1 MDTSL
6 LVGLLA
12 VLVAVDT
19 VALLTLLALT
29 VRWQRI
35 TSSERADRRVRSRP
49 VDAAA
54 VAQPDRLVA
63 SAGSHD
69 DAQDPLA
76 DAISAFLGRSDGIFR
91 AGGPPGAPTAAGVP
105 AGAGPTRAWPVP
117 AAEAGPPG
125 RAGDRAAPPA
135 PLERASSEVRWAPAR
150 PTRYVPSGP
159 RPARVAGRWS
169 GPGSPA
175 DAAART
181 ASPLLH
187 LTAPPPAPAPPAALP
202 PSPDAALRPPPDG
215 AVLSPPQPTSATSR
229 LGVVLTAREAGTDA
243 AGAVD
248 RLGPVIGGLLRE
260 RTRLD
265 DAVVGDGP
273 GRFVVVLP
281 DTPLTGADA
290 LADRLQASCEAW
302 LAVEQPPLRLALAAA
317 AHDDPAL
324 GPPPDRRRAAGPE
337 RRRPLLQDA

>member
-1 MDTSL
+1 L
-6 LVGLLA
+6 
-12 VLVAVDT
+12 
-19 VALLTLLALT
+19 
-29 VRWQRI
+29 
-35 TSSERADRRVRSRP
+35 
-49 VDAAA
+49 
-54 VAQPDRLVA
+54 
-63 SAGSHD
+63 
-69 DAQDPLA
+69 
-76 DAISAFLGRSDGIFR
+76 
-91 AGGPPGAPTAAGVP
+91 
-105 AGAGPTRAWPVP
+105 
-117 AAEAGPPG
+117 
-125 RAGDRAAPPA
+125 
-135 PLERASSEVRWAPAR
+135 
-150 PTRYVPSGP
+150 
-159 RPARVAGRWS
+159 S
-169 GPGSPA
+169 GPGSPV
-175 DAAART
+175 DPAART

-187 LTAPPPAPAPPAALP
+187 LTAPPPALDPPAALP
-202 PSPDAALRPPPDG
+202 PSPDAAVRLTSDA
-215 AVLSPPQPTSATSR
+215 AVLSPGQPTSATSR

>member
-91 AGGPPGAPTAAGVP
+91 AGGPPGAPTAPGVP
-105 AGAGPTRAWPVP
+105 AGSGPTRNWPVP
-117 AAEAGPPG
+117 AAGDWPP
-125 RAGDRAAPPA
+125 DRIAPPA
-135 PLERASSEVRWAPAR
+135 PLERGSSEVRWAPVR

-159 RPARVAGRWS
+159 RPARGAGRLS
-169 GPGSPA
+169 GPGSPV
-175 DAAART
+175 DPAART

-187 LTAPPPAPAPPAALP
+187 LTAPPPALDPPAALP
-202 PSPDAALRPPPDG
+202 PSPDAAVRLTSDA
-215 AVLSPPQPTSATSR
+215 AVLSPGQPTSATSR

-281 DTPLTGADA
+281 DT
-290 LADRLQASCEAW
+290 
-302 LAVEQPPLRLALAAA
+302 
-317 AHDDPAL
+317 
-324 GPPPDRRRAAGPE
+324 
-337 RRRPLLQDA
+337 